1 MKALA
6 HIGKEFLRN
15 LFGHPGAAFS
25 SLMSLTLLFLLFDL
39 FWIAAGTSEHFYTRL
54 LSEMEMEVFMEAPS
68 PDSARADLQPS
79 LEAVDGVKS
88 VTFISSEQARQRLAD
103 LIGADLLV
111 GYDSVNPLPVSY
123 VLTFTDDAL
132 TTDAMTAIETK
143 VMRMEGVDLVFYG
156 QRWLAKA
163 EETRAIILSLG
174 MILGGLILMT
184 ALIGSANNI
193 RLMTQTRVVGFRQMQ
208 ILGAGRIFLAAP
220 FLLEGFVV
228 SSLSG
233 AAGWAA
239 VLYVHSRVSFARF
252 ELILPSLE
260 DMAMFVGAVA
270 CIGLVSGYLGIR
282 KRLR

>member
-1 MKALA
+1 M
-6 HIGKEFLRN
+6 RN
-15 LFGHPGAAFS
+15 FFGHPGAAFS
-25 SLMSLTLLFLLFDL
+25 SFMSLTLLFLLFDL
-39 FWIAAGTSEHFYTRL
+39 FWIAAGTSERFYIRL

-68 PDSARADLQPS
+68 SESNPS
-79 LEAVDGVKS
+79 NLRPMLEGVDGVKT
-88 VTFISSEQARQRLAD
+88 VTFISSEQARRRLTD
-103 LIGADLLV
+103 LIGTDLLV
-111 GYDSVNPLPVSY
+111 GYDSANPLPASF
-123 VLTFTDDAL
+123 VLSFEDDAL
-132 TTDAMTAIETK
+132 TTDAMTAIEK
-143 VMRMEGVDLVFYG
+143 EIMQWDEVEQVFYG
-156 QRWLAKA
+156 RRWLAKA

-174 MILGGLILMT
+174 MILGGLILMA

-208 ILGAGRIFLAAP
+208 IQGAGRIFLAAP

-252 ELILPSLE
+252 ELILPSPQE
-260 DMAMFVGAVA
+260 MAIFVGVVSFV
-270 CIGLVSGYLGIR
+270 GLVSGYIGIR